1 MRIDHD
7 PLSAS
12 VIGAAIEVHRNLGP
26 SLFESAYEE
35 CLAWELQVRGVPA
48 RRQVAIPVV
57 YKGVPL
63 DVSYRVDLL
72 VSETLVVEVKSVE
85 DLTSVHDAQV
95 LTYMKM
101 SGARVGLLLN
111 FNTPVLR
118 DGIRRFSARREAER
132 TAASADGGKATAS
145 DGATAPPRHR
155 DAEDGLEG

>member
-12 VIGAAIEVHRNLGP
+12 VIGAGIEVHRHLGP
-26 SLFESAYEE
+26 GLFESAYEE
-35 CLAWELQVRGVPA
+35 CLAWELEARGLQI

-72 VSETLVVEVKSVE
+72 VGDTLVVEVKSVE
-85 DLTSVHDAQV
+85 HLTSVHDAQV
-95 LTYMKM
+95 LTYMKI
-101 SGARVGLLLN
+101 SGAAVGLLLN

-118 DGIRRFSARREAER
+118 DGIRRFSAPTAR
-132 TAASADGGKATAS
+132 TAASGGGSETAVES
-145 DGATAPPRHR
+145 GTAPPRHR
-155 DAEDGLEG
+155 GTENNA

>member
-1 MRIDHD
+1 MT
-7 PLSAS
+7 
-12 VIGAAIEVHRNLGP
+12 GAAIEVHRNLGP

-35 CLAWELQVRGVPA
+35 CLAWELEARGVPA

-72 VSETLVVEVKSVE
+72 VSETLVVEVKPVE
-85 DLTSVHDAQV
+85 HLTSVHDAQV

-118 DGIRRFSARREAER
+118 DGIRRFSAPIVKPAVSGA
-132 TAASADGGKATAS
+132 TAVDGG
-145 DGATAPPRHR
+145 TAPPRHR
-155 DAEDGLEG
+155 DAENSLEG

>member
-12 VIGAAIEVHRNLGP
+12 VIGAAIDVHRNLGP
-26 SLFESAYEE
+26 GLFESAYEE
-35 CLAWELQVRGVPA
+35 CLAWELTARGVPH

-85 DLTSVHDAQV
+85 NLASVHDAQV

-101 SGARVGLLLN
+101 SGALVGLLLN

-118 DGIRRFSARREAER
+118 DGIRRFSAPVARP
-132 TAASADGGKATAS
+132 AASGGGLQA
-145 DGATAPPRHR
+145 GAEA
-155 DAEDGLEG
+155 

>member
-1 MRIDHD
+1 MLIHHD
-7 PLSAS
+7 PLSAA

-35 CLAWELQVRGVPA
+35 CLAWELAARGVPA
-48 RRQVAIPVV
+48 HRQVAIPVV

-72 VSETLVVEVKSVE
+72 VSGTLVVEVKSVE
-85 DLTSVHDAQV
+85 RLTSVHDAQV

-118 DGIRRFSARREAER
+118 DGIRRFSAPRAGE
-132 TAASADGGKATAS
+132 KATAG
-145 DGATAPPRHR
+145 DGGTAPPRHR
-155 DAEDGLEG
+155 GTENSPTGLSRLRQS

>member
-1 MRIDHD
+1 MRIDHG
-7 PLSAS
+7 PLTAT
-12 VIGAAIEVHRNLGP
+12 VIGAAIEVHRHLGP

-35 CLAWELQVRGVPA
+35 CLAWELEARGVQA

-72 VSETLVVEVKSVE
+72 VGETLVVEVKSVE
-85 DLTSVHDAQV
+85 HLTSVHDAQV

-101 SGARVGLLLN
+101 SGAPVGLLLN

-118 DGIRRFSARREAER
+118 NGIRRFSARREVAR
-132 TAASADGGKATAS
+132 TAAGPDGGEATVV
-145 DGATAPPRHR
+145 DGGTAPPRHR
-155 DAEDGLEG
+155 GAENSP